1 MSRLTA
7 ADARRAAGIIAE
19 AIAEGRSLPPLPEDC
34 RPATPAASR
43 RVAALVLDGLGVP
56 SVGLR
61 LAPFGATGAEEEA
74 GPIIEARLLRAPVA
88 LPSPA
93 MPTGRRITLAV
104 LAQLASGLP
113 PRARPWR
120 AAEVVRRLGSLHPA
134 LDLAESRFADGAADE
149 PANLADLSGL
159 GLVVFGAPAR
169 AGWQEAIAQPLGAVA
184 GGADGEAW
192 RGKVSIAA
200 ALTRA
205 AEAARAAGGLPKG
218 ALLLVAG
225 LSPPLPEGA
234 LAARVTRIGA
244 VERLA

>member
-1 MSRLTA
+1 VPRLTA
-7 ADARRAAGIIAE
+7 ADARRAAGLISE
-19 AIAEGRSLPPLPEDC
+19 AIAEGQSLPPLPAAY
-34 RPATPAASR
+34 RPATPAAGR
-43 RVAALVLDGLGVP
+43 RVAGLVLDGLGVP

-61 LAPFGATGAEEEA
+61 LAPLGETGEEAA
-74 GPIIEARLLRAPVA
+74 GPIIETRLLRAPVA
-88 LPSPA
+88 LPPPA

-104 LAQLASGLP
+104 LAQLAADLP

-134 LDLAESRFADGAADE
+134 LDLAESRFADGAADR
-149 PANLADLSGL
+149 PSHLADLSAL
-159 GLVVFGAPAR
+159 GLVVFGRPAR
-169 AGWQEAIAQPLGAVA
+169 AGWQAAVAAPLAAVA
-184 GGADGEAW
+184 GGAGGAAW
-192 RGKVSIAA
+192 RGKVDIAA

>member
-1 MSRLTA
+1 MPRLTA
-7 ADARRAAGIIAE
+7 AAARHAAGMIAE
-19 AIAEGRSLPPLPEDC
+19 ALAEGRSLPRLAEEC
-34 RPATPAASR
+34 RPTTPPAGR
-43 RVAALVLDGLGVP
+43 RIAALVLEALGVP

-61 LAPFGATGAEEEA
+61 LAPLDGMAGEAA

-88 LPSPA
+88 LPPAA
-93 MPTGRRITLAV
+93 MPTGRRTTLAV

-134 LDLAESRFADGAADE
+134 LDLAESRFTEGASDA
-149 PANLADLSGL
+149 PSHLADLSAL
-159 GLVVFGAPAR
+159 GLVVFGAPAPS
-169 AGWQEAIAQPLGAVA
+169 GWQDAVTGPRA
-184 GGADGEAW
+184 ATVQGTDGEVW
-192 RGKVSIAA
+192 RGSIDIAA

-205 AEAARAAGGLPKG
+205 ADAARAAGGLPKG

-234 LAARVTRIGA
+234 LAARLTRIGA
-244 VERLA
+244 VERLG

>member
-1 MSRLTA
+1 MPRLSA
-7 ADARRAAGIIAE
+7 AAARHAAGLIAE
-19 AIAEGRSLPPLPEDC
+19 AIAEGRNLPPLPEAC
-34 RPATPAASR
+34 RPTTPPAGR
-43 RVAALVLDGLGVP
+43 RIAALVLDGLGVP

-61 LAPFGATGAEEEA
+61 LAPSGEIGTEETG
-74 GPIIEARLLRAPVA
+74 PVIEARLLRAPVA
-88 LPSPA
+88 LPPPA
-93 MPTGRRITLAV
+93 MPTGRRITLSV
-104 LAQLASGLP
+104 LAQLGADLP

-134 LDLAESRFADGAADE
+134 LDLAESRFADGATDR
-149 PANLADLSGL
+149 PAHLADLSGL

-169 AGWQEAIAQPLGAVA
+169 AGWQEAIAEPLGAVA

-192 RGKVSIAA
+192 RGRVDIAA
-200 ALTRA
+200 ALARA

-234 LAARVTRIGA
+234 LAARITRIGA
-244 VERLA
+244 VERLR